1 MSTNFWKDLR
11 NFSEKSQQN
20 YISKSKEAITDAL
33 NDSSEEMPD
42 DVGEED
48 TSGASDPSAS
58 GDDMGGDMGG
68 MDSGGDGMG
77 GGDDAGGGMDS
88 GDSGGMDMGGD
99 DMGEDPK
106 IKKNKYA
113 SINGKIKLAEQYDIL
128 IDSAEK
134 AKEMFTVNASF
145 NNNDIIE
152 DLAELIKLMED
163 AKSSLAF
170 CSEAENL
177 TRYNMYYNRLES
189 LLNQSLNEKN
199 LIDPNKEEN

>member
-58 GDDMGGDMGG
+58 GDDMGGDM
-68 MDSGGDGMG
+68 
-77 GGDDAGGGMDS
+77 GGMDS